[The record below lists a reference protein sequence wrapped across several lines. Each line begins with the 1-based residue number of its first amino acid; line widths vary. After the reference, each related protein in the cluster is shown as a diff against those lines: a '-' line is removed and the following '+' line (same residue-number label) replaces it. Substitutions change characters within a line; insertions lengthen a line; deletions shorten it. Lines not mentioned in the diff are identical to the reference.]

1 MMVRYKNKIVY
12 DANTGEVKDDRQYVN
27 MLEDFWLPRREGGR
41 GTEIDTLSSGQNLG
55 EMDDVEYFRKRLYK
69 SLNVPT
75 TRMDSE
81 NSFNVGRSTEISRDE
96 VKFTK
101 FIKRLRNRFSI
112 LFDELLEIHLA
123 LRGVMRRHDFHKIKQ
138 LISYDFAE
146 DNHFA
151 ELKETEL
158 IRERIGL
165 LSEVDGFVGKYFSM
179 EYVRKQ
185 ILRMSEE
192 EVEIEKK
199 RIAAER
205 ASGEIRDPFADD
217 DERDNSS
224 QPQETDTFTSPPQSE
239 NNEKKEEFVPPKELT
254 EDEKHLLKSM
264 TKYFY
269 GDLEQIQGNSNT
281 TPNIV

>member
-1 MMVRYKNKIVY
+1 
-12 DANTGEVKDDRQYVN
+12 
-27 MLEDFWLPRREGGR
+27 
-41 GTEIDTLSSGQNLG
+41 
-55 EMDDVEYFRKRLYK
+55 
-69 SLNVPT
+69 
-75 TRMDSE
+75 
-81 NSFNVGRSTEISRDE
+81 
-96 VKFTK
+96 
-101 FIKRLRNRFSI
+101 
-112 LFDELLEIHLA
+112 
-123 LRGVMRRHDFHKIKQ
+123 
-138 LISYDFAE
+138 
-146 DNHFA
+146 
-151 ELKETEL
+151 
-158 IRERIGL
+158 
-165 LSEVDGFVGKYFSM
+165 M